1 MKVFS
6 TFHLPGNLR
15 ERFEPH
21 GINYFENTT
30 GHPLTRDEILERAV
44 DCDGMISL
52 LSDRID
58 GDLIRSLA
66 NCRVIA
72 NYAVGYNNIDLGAA
86 REMGIAVTNTPG
98 ILTSATA
105 EITFTLIL
113 AAARNLVP
121 GEKMMRDNAFP
132 GWQPELL
139 LGHGLEGKTIG
150 IVGAGRIARRVA
162 EIALAF
168 NMQVI
173 YHSRSRKEGMPGRFT
188 TLPDLMSTADVV
200 TLHIPLNGETA
211 NLIPAAMLDLMKPT
225 AIIINTARG
234 EVIDEMHL
242 IEMLR
247 AKKIFAAGFDVYT
260 NEPVVN
266 PELLKLDNVVL
277 LPHLGSATFETR
289 TAMAHLAADNVIA
302 VLTGGTPLTP
312 VF

>member
-1 MKVFS
+1 MKVFA
-6 TFHLPGNLR
+6 TFHLPGDLAD
-15 ERFEPH
+15 RFAPH
-21 GINYFENTT
+21 GIVYTENTT
-30 GHPLTRDEILERAV
+30 GHPLTRGEILALAR

-58 GDLIRSLA
+58 GDLIRSLT

-72 NYAVGYNNIDLGAA
+72 NYAVGYNNIDLAAA

-113 AAARNLVP
+113 AAARNLVR
-121 GEKMMRDNAFP
+121 GEKMMRANAFP

-139 LGHGLEGKTIG
+139 LGHGLEGKTLG
-150 IVGAGRIARRVA
+150 VVGAGRIARRVA

-168 NMQVI
+168 NMEVI
-173 YHSRSRKEGMPGRFT
+173 YHSRSPKDDMPGRFT
-188 TLPDLMSTADVV
+188 TLPDLMATADVIS
-200 TLHIPLNGETA
+200 LHIPLNEATC
-211 NLIPAAMLDLMKPT
+211 NLISASMLNLMKPS

-234 EVIDEMHL
+234 EVLDEKHL

-247 AKKIFAAGFDVYT
+247 AKRIFAAGFDVYA
-260 NEPVVN
+260 NEPAVN
-266 PELLKLDNVVL
+266 PELATLDNAVL

-289 TAMAHLAADNVIA
+289 RAMAHLAADNVIA
-302 VLTGGTPLTP
+302 VLGGGSPLTP
-312 VF
+312 V